1 MVRQKGYRMEWK
13 MARRTAHPK
22 VVKTAP
28 SSAYPKASMK
38 VARTVVRTAPSSAH
52 PKASMTVE
60 MMGALDLRPSSIL
73 SLPLVKN

>member
-1 MVRQKGYRMEWK
+1 MVRQKGYRMVWK

-38 VARTVVRTAPSSAH
+38 V
-52 PKASMTVE
+52 E
-60 MMGALDLRPSSIL
+60 MMGALDRKS
-73 SLPLVKN
+73 VV